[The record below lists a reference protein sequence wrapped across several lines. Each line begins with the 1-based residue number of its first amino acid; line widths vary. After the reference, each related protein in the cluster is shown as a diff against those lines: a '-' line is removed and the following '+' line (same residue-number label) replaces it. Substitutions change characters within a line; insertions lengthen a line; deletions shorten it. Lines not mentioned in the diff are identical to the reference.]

1 VFAGITFHPEVVYPI
16 YAMAP
21 RAFGLD
27 PMADQALAGA
37 IMKVF
42 GLVFF
47 GLPFAR
53 IFFDWY
59 QRENGRSITQAD
71 MRPTAE
77 PIG

>member
-1 VFAGITFHPEVVYPI
+1 
-16 YAMAP
+16 MAP

-27 PMADQALAGA
+27 AMADQALAGA
-37 IMKVF
+37 VMKIF
-42 GLVFF
+42 GLFFF

-59 QRENGRSITQAD
+59 QRENGRSITQPD

-77 PIG
+77 PIA